1 MDRKMIIYTEIQYM
15 KVNNMARLI
24 HLPVKK
30 TYNTNVETVHI
41 HILFNMNDKTNNNI
55 QEHNKILDYC
65 EHNNIN
71 LQININMFYKTW
83 KKLKNYI
90 DDTESNVVFLFCQY
104 NRSHLLFLEQHQRH
118 IICFTEKIQHMI
130 NMKQPFLVKNQG
142 AVV

>member
-1 MDRKMIIYTEIQYM
+1 MITHTEIQYM

-104 NRSHLLFLEQHQRH
+104 NRSYLLFLEQHQRH
-118 IICFTEKIQHMI
+118 IICFTEKIQKMTNIHKPFMI
-130 NMKQPFLVKNQG
+130 KNQDAG
-142 AVV
+142 GLKTN

>member
-1 MDRKMIIYTEIQYM
+1 MS
-15 KVNNMARLI
+15 RLI

-41 HILFNMNDKTNNNI
+41 HILFNMNDKTNNNNNNNNI
-55 QEHNKILDYC
+55 HEHNKILEFCQD
-65 EHNNIN
+65 NNIN

-90 DDTESNVVFLFCQY
+90 DVTKSNVVFLFCQY
-104 NRSHLLFLEQHQRH
+104 NKSHLLFLGQHQRY
-118 IICFTEKIQHMI
+118 IICFTEKIQNMI
-130 NMKQPFLVKNQG
+130 NIKQPFFVKNQG